1 MTLLSHK
8 AHGLKGEM
16 QTQLGLFQSTPQ
28 NLNDILKHV
37 GICDSIWVSYNS
49 YELQKLMGL

>member
-1 MTLLSHK
+1 MTLSHK
-8 AHGLKGEM
+8 AQSLKVKM

-37 GICDSIWVSYNS
+37 GICDSIWVSHNC
-49 YELQKLMGL
+49 YELQKLTGL